1 MDNLLSK
8 LSRLHV
14 EEKRFTPEGSKEPIV
29 YNVAV
34 LDIQLAG
41 KPSTIE
47 LKISKDKAQILQL
60 ADTVAD
66 NTL

>member
-14 EEKRFTPEGSKEPIV
+14 EERSFTPAGSSDLIKF
-29 YNVAV
+29 NVAI
-34 LDIQLAG
+34 LSIQLNG

-47 LKISKDKAQILQL
+47 LKISKDKAQILSL
-60 ADTVAD
+60 ADSIEA
-66 NTL
+66 TL

>member
-14 EEKRFTPEGSKEPIV
+14 EEKRFTPDGSKDPII

-34 LDIQLAG
+34 LTVQLAG
-41 KPSTIE
+41 KTSTIE

-60 ADTVAD
+60 ADTMD

>member
-14 EEKRFTPEGSKEPIV
+14 EEKRFTPDGSKDPII

-34 LDIQLAG
+34 LSVQLNG
-41 KPSTIE
+41 RPSTIE

-60 ADTVAD
+60 ADSID
-66 NTL
+66 SSL